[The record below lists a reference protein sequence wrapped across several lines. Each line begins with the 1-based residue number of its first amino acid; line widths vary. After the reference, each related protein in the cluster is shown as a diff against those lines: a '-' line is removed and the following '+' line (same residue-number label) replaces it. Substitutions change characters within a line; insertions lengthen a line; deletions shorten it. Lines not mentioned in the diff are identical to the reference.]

1 MRRGAA
7 IGSLLVLGLASCGE
21 TESVSAPID
30 AALAAAV
37 RERVEELEPGAAG
50 IGRMLPDLAFTAIDG
65 RAGRLSDARAS
76 WVIAVR
82 DVGCPV
88 SRRTAA
94 ELARIEDEFRVRGV
108 SFLFLDES
116 SQDTPEEL
124 RADVVEHGFDGFT
137 VHDPEQTLGR
147 ILGARTTTEV
157 FVVDAARTLVYRGA
171 IDDRIGRGFSRE
183 EAQQRF
189 LRDALE
195 QTLAGE
201 RVSFPATSAPGCLLG
216 IEPETS
222 AAPVH
227 TATYHREV
235 ARILQQRCVEC
246 HRSGG
251 AAPFSLERYAD
262 VRGRKAMIRL
272 VVEERVMPPWFA
284 APDCG
289 PWRNDRR
296 LSEDERTTL
305 LAWIEAGAPEGDPA
319 EAPMPRTFRE
329 GWSIGE
335 PDLVFQLEHAVEI
348 PAEGAVDFRY
358 FEADRIVPEDLWIE
372 AMQVL
377 PTDPEVVHHVTVQFQ
392 PPRAEVVASRAAL
405 RAALLPWTKR
415 ATDGW
420 QFLFPYLPGNGPRV
434 HAPGIARFVPKGS
447 RLRFDM
453 HYTPKGTPTV
463 DRTRFGVVLA
473 VSPPALLDESRNVRQ
488 LDLAL
493 APGAK
498 DVAVT
503 QEYTLRHDVVLQ
515 SLTPHMHLRG
525 AAFRVELERPD
536 GAREELLRLL
546 TWDPGWQFTY
556 EFAEPKVVAA
566 GSRLLVTGWYD
577 NSADNPHNPD
587 PTQWVHDGPQVWDE
601 MLSLVIEWV
610 RPRPV
615 DAGATMTE

>member
-1 MRRGAA
+1 
-7 IGSLLVLGLASCGE
+7 
-21 TESVSAPID
+21 
-30 AALAAAV
+30 
-37 RERVEELEPGAAG
+37 
-50 IGRMLPDLAFTAIDG
+50 
-65 RAGRLSDARAS
+65 
-76 WVIAVR
+76 
-82 DVGCPV
+82 
-88 SRRTAA
+88 
-94 ELARIEDEFRVRGV
+94 
-108 SFLFLDES
+108 
-116 SQDTPEEL
+116 
-124 RADVVEHGFDGFT
+124 
-137 VHDPEQTLGR
+137 
-147 ILGARTTTEV
+147 
-157 FVVDAARTLVYRGA
+157 
-171 IDDRIGRGFSRE
+171 
-183 EAQQRF
+183 
-189 LRDALE
+189 
-195 QTLAGE
+195 
-201 RVSFPATSAPGCLLG
+201 
-216 IEPETS
+216 
-222 AAPVH
+222 
-227 TATYHREV
+227 
-235 ARILQQRCVEC
+235 
-246 HRSGG
+246 
-251 AAPFSLERYAD
+251 
-262 VRGRKAMIRL
+262 
-272 VVEERVMPPWFA
+272 
-284 APDCG
+284 
-289 PWRNDRR
+289 
-296 LSEDERTTL
+296 
-305 LAWIEAGAPEGDPA
+305 
-319 EAPMPRTFRE
+319 
-329 GWSIGE
+329 
-335 PDLVFQLEHAVEI
+335 
-348 PAEGAVDFRY
+348 
-358 FEADRIVPEDLWIE
+358 
-372 AMQVL
+372 
-377 PTDPEVVHHVTVQFQ
+377 
-392 PPRAEVVASRAAL
+392 VASRAAL